1 LTDIC
6 ELRAGAISVPWE
18 ERQVIEE
25 NDNGHE
31 RRKEKAQ
38 MVFLRLELCKRCLLC
53 ARARLTAVR
62 VVVWQPDKA
71 ESHLRTPP
79 LDARG
84 VITIP

>member
-38 MVFLRLELCKRCLLC
+38 MVFCAWNCVSVVSCALEHG
-53 ARARLTAVR
+53 
-62 VVVWQPDKA
+62 
-71 ESHLRTPP
+71 SPP
-79 LDARG
+79 SVSSYGSQTKPSRICG
-84 VITIP
+84 HRRSMREV